1 MGGLIDA
8 LHLCGVSLMNITF
21 ILIPYFVIKSIFSS
35 DEMLFSR
42 NLFCLGKYSSI
53 AASIPKKLEVTRER
67 VGGYWILG
75 TSGLVAGIVVL
86 GGLTRLTESG
96 LSMVDW
102 NFVHF
107 QAPRN
112 ITEWEEYFRKY
123 QQFPEYQMRNQGMTV
138 DEFKR
143 IYWMEHA
150 HRVYGRLLGL
160 WILVPGALMYRRS
173 SPFVKKAILA
183 SSGLVVF
190 QGLLGWWM
198 VKSGLD
204 EQLVQDVPRVSQYRL
219 TAHLGSALVLFL
231 LSLRTGLKVLNHAT
245 TTTAVGHP
253 RMIKGAKHMTG
264 MIFATA
270 VSGGLVAG
278 LDAGMI
284 YNSFPKMG
292 TQWFPSDGWN
302 RRLGLKNFT
311 ENPSLVQFVHRCLA
325 ISTLTGISAF
335 WWYWRRRIPRGQ
347 QRRLLN
353 ALMAMGWLQAS
364 LGVTTL
370 LLGVPIPV
378 ASLHQT
384 GSLALL
390 ALGTSLTL

>member
-1 MGGLIDA
+1 MRAILNFLKFRTKLSSFATTSA
-8 LHLCGVSLMNITF
+8 LPRRN
-21 ILIPYFVIKSIFSS
+21 SINWNG
-35 DEMLFSR
+35 EKM
-42 NLFCLGKYSSI
+42 
-53 AASIPKKLEVTRER
+53 
-67 VGGYWILG
+67 GGYWLLG

-107 QAPRN
+107 QAPKN
-112 ITEWEEYFRKY
+112 QEEWEEYFQKY
-123 QQFPEYQMRNQGMTV
+123 QQFPEYQIQNRGMTV

-160 WILVPGALMYRRS
+160 WILVPGALMYRKS
-173 SPFVKKAILA
+173 SPFLRKMILV

-204 EQLVQDVPRVSQYRL
+204 AELVQDVPRVSQYRL
-219 TAHLGSALVLFL
+219 TAHLTSALVLFA
-231 LSLRTGLKVLNHAT
+231 LSLRTGLKVLNHASNT
-245 TTTAVGHP
+245 VLINNHG
-253 RMIKGAKHMTG
+253 RFSKGARHLTG
-264 MIFATA
+264 AIFATA
-270 VSGGLVAG
+270 MSGGMVAG

-292 TQWFPSDGWN
+292 MDWFPSDGWN
-302 RRLGLKNFT
+302 RGLGVRNFT
-311 ENPSLVQFVHRCLA
+311 ENPSLVQFIHRCLA
-325 ISTLTGISAF
+325 MTTLTGISAF
-335 WWYWRRRIPRGQ
+335 WWLWRKRLPAGR
-347 QRRLLN
+347 QRYLLN
-353 ALMAMGWLQAS
+353 ALMGMGWLQAS
-364 LGVTTL
+364 LGVSTL
-370 LLGVPIPV
+370 LLGVPIPL
-378 ASLHQT
+378 ASMHQA

-390 ALGTSLTL
+390 ALSTSLTI

>member
-1 MGGLIDA
+1 M
-8 LHLCGVSLMNITF
+8 
-21 ILIPYFVIKSIFSS
+21 
-35 DEMLFSR
+35 R
-42 NLFCLGKYSSI
+42 NFLKLGKYSSLATVSMPRI
-53 AASIPKKLEVTRER
+53 SWNRKEMR
-67 VGGYWILG
+67 GYWFLG

-107 QAPRN
+107 KAPQN
-112 ITEWEEYFRKY
+112 PAEWEKYFQKY
-123 QQFPEYQMRNQGMTV
+123 QQFPEYQMQNCAMSV
-138 DEFKR
+138 EEFKR

-173 SPFVKKAILA
+173 SPFVKKMILA

-204 EQLVQDVPRVSQYRL
+204 AEMVQDVPRVSQYRL
-219 TAHLGSALVLFL
+219 TAHLTSALVLFV
-231 LSLRTGLKVLNHAT
+231 LSLRTGLKVIRNT
-245 TTTAVGHP
+245 QVGVISNG
-253 RMIKGAKHMTG
+253 RFSKGAKHMTAA
-264 MIFATA
+264 IFVTA
-270 VSGGLVAG
+270 MSGGMVAG

-292 TQWFPSDGWN
+292 TEWFPSDGWN
-302 RRLGLKNFT
+302 KRLGVRNFT
-311 ENPSLVQFVHRCLA
+311 ENPSLVQFIHRCLA

-335 WWYWRRRIPRGQ
+335 WWLWRKQLPPGQ
-347 QRRLLN
+347 QRSLLN
-353 ALMAMGWLQAS
+353 ALMAIGWLQAS
-364 LGVTTL
+364 LGVSTL
-370 LLGVPIPV
+370 LLGVPIAI
-378 ASLHQT
+378 ASMHQT